1 MSRPK
6 QGVVV
11 RFCAAGCFLLLACSS
26 GSQSNAAD
34 AGDYLYVWTASVDST
49 QPDFLAVIDLA
60 EDSGR
65 SGRLVTTLPVPGRRN
80 VPHHTE
86 HEMPADRQLFANG
99 FATGQSFIIDL
110 TDPATPKLAAQ
121 FGDVAGMSH
130 PHSYL
135 RLPSGN
141 VLTTF
146 QNRHEGNTIA
156 PGGLAEMTPTGQT
169 VRAASAQGPGV
180 HPGTRPYSAVVMPA
194 IDRIVSTTSDMH
206 ADSPAS
212 AYLQIWR
219 LSDLTLLNTVPLPNG
234 PLGDEALL
242 TAEPRLLPDGKRLLV
257 STFNCALYLVEDLD
271 RATPT
276 SRLVA
281 SFPRMAGEYCAIPVI
296 VGSYYLIT
304 VPAWR
309 AVVSL
314 DISDPAAPR
323 GRSTH
328 PRYERRAALDR
339 RVARPAARR
348 GDRERRDETSGRDGS
363 VRPSDWHTHARR
375 RVSQHRPGS
384 RRIQHGRSTVAP
396 WHRRPRCAPRRRVCP
411 ALSVRAAIGSARAEL
426 RPAGHGEAGRAT
438 SGSGTAPPFG
448 GPVRRSQPSGP
459 QNRHRRC

>member
-296 VGSYYLIT
+296 VGSYYLIA

-323 GRSTH
+323 EVGRLTLGTNDVPHWIAVS
-328 PRYERRAALDR
+328 PDQR
-339 RVARPAARR
+339 RVVVTGNAGMRHRVVMARFDPATGTLTLDAGFRNTDQGPAGFSMVGVQWPHGTDAPGVPHGAVFARP
-348 GDRERRDETSGRDGS
+348 
-363 VRPSDWHTHARR
+363 
-375 RVSQHRPGS
+375 
-384 RRIQHGRSTVAP
+384 
-396 WHRRPRCAPRRRVCP
+396 
-411 ALSVRAAIGSARAEL
+411 
-426 RPAGHGEAGRAT
+426 
-438 SGSGTAPPFG
+438 
-448 GPVRRSQPSGP
+448 
-459 QNRHRRC
+459 